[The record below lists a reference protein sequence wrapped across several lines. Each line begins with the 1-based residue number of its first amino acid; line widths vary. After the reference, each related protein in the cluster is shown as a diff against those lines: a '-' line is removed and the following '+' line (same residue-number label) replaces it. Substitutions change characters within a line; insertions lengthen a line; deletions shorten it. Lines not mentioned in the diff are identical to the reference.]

1 MAKPTLALVPD
12 DFTADATA
20 TPADKIKAHQAAGIR
35 EGRRRERQEQ
45 DAKAAQAKAEH
56 AAHIAGL
63 KSAQTD
69 ELERQAKLV
78 GKGAH
83 RDGVLQGVFLGLL
96 IAVAI
101 SLVTWVIVRE
111 VFFGRVALGRVP
123 QASVPAI
130 TDTYTDPAY
139 ERGAREPGTAEPR

>member
-1 MAKPTLALVPD
+1 MARVDLRAVTEDYVAPEK
-12 DFTADATA
+12 ATQEEV
-20 TPADKIKAHQAAGIR
+20 IKAYYAQ
-35 EGRRRERQEQ
+35 GRRDARAAAKRQN
-45 DAKAAQAKAEH
+45 DAATAQAKAEH

-139 ERGAREPGTAEPR
+139 ERGAREPGTAP